1 MCYYCLYIK
10 YNNNLF
16 YIKLYYEYNIQS
28 LNDINNI
35 HFDKHTLYFKIF

>member
-1 MCYYCLYIK
+1 MLYYCLYIK

-28 LNDINNI
+28 LIEINNI
-35 HFDKHTLYFKIF
+35 HIGKHTLYFKIF